1 MNDTNIRCIW
11 CHNRRTLQARTRE
24 ILSCLLSSPR
34 CEDWSMRGTRTRLA
48 AAKTGGE
55 RFYIISILHIP
66 STKGDISPCAR
77 LTNCKY
83 HIREGVLSDQAKL
96 LAADVYQVS
105 APSYSSETEEA
116 RMEKRKCWEFFL
128 EKIIFCVCRS
138 PAGWLIQMAGLAS
151 PLSYFAKSILY
162 QM

>member
-1 MNDTNIRCIW
+1 
-11 CHNRRTLQARTRE
+11 
-24 ILSCLLSSPR
+24 
-34 CEDWSMRGTRTRLA
+34 MRGTRTRLA

-116 RMEKRKCWEFFL
+116 RMEKRKC
-128 EKIIFCVCRS
+128 
-138 PAGWLIQMAGLAS
+138 
-151 PLSYFAKSILY
+151 
-162 QM
+162 

>member
-1 MNDTNIRCIW
+1 
-11 CHNRRTLQARTRE
+11 
-24 ILSCLLSSPR
+24 
-34 CEDWSMRGTRTRLA
+34 MRGTRIRLA

-83 HIREGVLSDQAKL
+83 HIREGELSDQAH
-96 LAADVYQVS
+96 VYQVS

-116 RMEKRKCWEFFL
+116 RMEKRKC
-128 EKIIFCVCRS
+128 
-138 PAGWLIQMAGLAS
+138 
-151 PLSYFAKSILY
+151 
-162 QM
+162 